1 MVILAKLQWT
11 LSKANL
17 FHLKKKKKKNQTTI
31 FFLVI
36 SFSAQTQPDIQNEL
50 NNIKIIY

>member
-17 FHLKKKKKKNQTTI
+17 FHLKKKKNQTTI

>member
-17 FHLKKKKKKNQTTI
+17 FQLEKKNQTTI
-31 FFLVI
+31 VFLVI
-36 SFSAQTQPDIQNEL
+36 SFSAQTQPDIQN
-50 NNIKIIY
+50 

>member
-17 FHLKKKKKKNQTTI
+17 FHLKKKINQTTI

>member
-17 FHLKKKKKKNQTTI
+17 FHLKKKKINQTTI